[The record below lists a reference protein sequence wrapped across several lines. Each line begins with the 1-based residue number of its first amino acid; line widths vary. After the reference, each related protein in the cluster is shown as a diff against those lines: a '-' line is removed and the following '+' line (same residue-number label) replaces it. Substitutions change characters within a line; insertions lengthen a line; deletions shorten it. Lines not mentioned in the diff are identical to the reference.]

1 MRVWSTSS
9 VHIMHPLCVCVCIP
23 LPTCINIAHIGL
35 YYSVLYVCLTVIDIH
50 TLTQRDVHETDILA
64 LAYGSPHFLATA
76 SFCGK
81 VSFDCNV
88 QG

>member
-1 MRVWSTSS
+1 M
-9 VHIMHPLCVCVCIP
+9 
-23 LPTCINIAHIGL
+23 CINIAHTGL
-35 YYSVLYVCLTVIDIH
+35 YYSVLYVCLTVIHIH

-81 VSFDCNV
+81 VSLDCNV
-88 QG
+88 QGYHVELPNVM